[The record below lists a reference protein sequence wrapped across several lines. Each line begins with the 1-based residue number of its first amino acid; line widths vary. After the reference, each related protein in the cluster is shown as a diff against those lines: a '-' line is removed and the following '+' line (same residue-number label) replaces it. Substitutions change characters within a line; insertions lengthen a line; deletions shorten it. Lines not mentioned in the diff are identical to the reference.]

1 MARRPRPTTAP
12 VPGDVLDPRNDPIAA
27 GPPRREVGADD
38 EVVHRATGA
47 RGTVDKWHRDW
58 VVLRLRGGS
67 TRRVTNLPGGFS
79 MHGETFTLTGVART
93 RSPDGPRRTA
103 SGSIAAP
110 DTGAKVA
117 RANRLWVEGDHDAR
131 LLERVW
137 GDDLRDAAIV
147 VEPLG
152 GIDDLD
158 AAVAEF
164 GPGRHAKLAVLVDH
178 LVPGTKEWHQTERQR
193 SDASPWVTIVGHP
206 YVDVWQCVRPKAVGI
221 GSWPEVP
228 KGEDWKTGICR
239 RLGWGTPQEG
249 WRRILASVSSF
260 SDLDP
265 SLVGAV
271 ELALDA
277 LIEPESDPA

>member
-1 MARRPRPTTAP
+1 MARRSRPESAP
-12 VPGDVLDPRNDPIAA
+12 VPGDVLDPRNDVIAA
-27 GPPRREVGADD
+27 GPPQRSVTPTD

-47 RGTVDKWHRDW
+47 RGTVEKWHRDW

-67 TRRVTNLPGGFS
+67 TRRVNNLAGGFS
-79 MHGETFTLTGVART
+79 MHGETFSLTGVSRT
-93 RSPDGPRRTA
+93 PTSTAVRRTA

-110 DTGAKVA
+110 DSGAKVA
-117 RANRLWVEGDHDAR
+117 RASRLWVEGDHDAR
-131 LLERVW
+131 LIERVW

-158 AAVAEF
+158 AAVARF
-164 GPGRHAKLAVLVDH
+164 GPGPQARLAVLVDH
-178 LVPGTKEWHQTERQR
+178 LVPGTKEWRLTENQR
-193 SDASPWVTIVGHP
+193 SGASPDVTVVGHP
-206 YVDVWQCVRPKAVGI
+206 FVDVWQCVRPGAVGI
-221 GSWPEVP
+221 TSWPEVP

-239 RLGWGTPQEG
+239 RLGWGTPQDG
-249 WRRILASVSSF
+249 WRRILASVDSF

-265 SLVGAV
+265 TLVGAV

-277 LIEPESDPA
+277 LIDVT